1 MPIAHIHVRQG
12 RSPAEKKQI
21 LDAVHA
27 ALVEA
32 FGIPDR
38 DRHQI
43 LHEHAPE
50 HLDSTKGPDFTL
62 VELSVFPGR
71 SLEAKRRL
79 YALLVAN
86 LQRAAQIDPGA
97 VMIVLHEPAM
107 ESWGIRGG
115 KAGCDVAIGF
125 KIDV

>member
-1 MPIAHIHVRQG
+1 MPVAHIHIRQG
-12 RSPAEKKQI
+12 RPPAEKKAI
-21 LDAVHA
+21 LDGVHA

-43 LHEHAPE
+43 VHEHTPE
-50 HLDSTKGPDFTL
+50 HLDSVKGADFTL

-71 SLEAKRRL
+71 SREAKRRL
-79 YALLVAN
+79 YELLVGN
-86 LQRAAQIDPGA
+86 LQRAAGIDPAA
-97 VMIVLHEPAM
+97 VMIVLHEPPM